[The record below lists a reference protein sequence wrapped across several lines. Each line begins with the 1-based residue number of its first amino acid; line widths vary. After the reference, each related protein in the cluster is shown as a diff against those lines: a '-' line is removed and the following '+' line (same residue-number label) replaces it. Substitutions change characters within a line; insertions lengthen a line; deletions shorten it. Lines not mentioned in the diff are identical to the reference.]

1 MYRDKAEVA
10 SYRKKDFTQEA
21 TEMDQEKTKSKQA
34 EAEERFPST
43 NSLKET
49 QAANDVEASEELNG
63 SDFRSAFKNPV
74 TGEERLY

>member
-1 MYRDKAEVA
+1 
-10 SYRKKDFTQEA
+10 
-21 TEMDQEKTKSKQA
+21 MDQEKTNSKQT
-34 EAEERFPST
+34 EAEDRIPST

-49 QAANDVEASEELNG
+49 QAANDVEASEDLDG